1 MGLLRSWRFSTVCKT
16 VGYAF
21 IGPNP
26 IKPTK
31 RQIMT
36 DHHWI
41 ILVLQGFLGMTEER
55 AICYQLVRLRHCAKK
70 AAALKQWSCLKLEVK
85 RRQSA
90 GVFRNLR

>member
-1 MGLLRSWRFSTVCKT
+1 
-16 VGYAF
+16 
-21 IGPNP
+21 
-26 IKPTK
+26 
-31 RQIMT
+31 MT

-70 AAALKQWSCLKLEVK
+70 VAALKQWACLKLEAK
-85 RRQSA
+85 RRQPA

>member
-31 RQIMT
+31 RQRMT

-41 ILVLQGFLGMTEER
+41 NLVLHGFLGLTKDR
-55 AICYQLVRLRHCAKK
+55 ALCYHLDRSDAMRKGGI
-70 AAALKQWSCLKLEVK
+70 LK
-85 RRQSA
+85 
-90 GVFRNLR
+90 

>member
-31 RQIMT
+31 IASDAVRERG
-36 DHHWI
+36 
-41 ILVLQGFLGMTEER
+41 ILNSGRV
-55 AICYQLVRLRHCAKK
+55 
-70 AAALKQWSCLKLEVK
+70 
-85 RRQSA
+85 
-90 GVFRNLR
+90 